1 MVNERKKQKICIIVR
16 PQEVLM
22 IYVERMALGM
32 KQKNNIKMNIK
43 THCISM
49 YEVSSYPHFSQFCF
63 FVIKKDVYQLQ
74 AFY

>member
-22 IYVERMALGM
+22 IYVERMALDM

-43 THCISM
+43 KYCISI
-49 YEVSSYPHFSQFCF
+49 YEVSSYPHFSYFSQVCF
-63 FVIKKDVYQLQ
+63 FFDEY
-74 AFY
+74 FF